1 MIIKDLSYEAQL
13 QDYYLAYELI
23 KRKLRTSYVSQLL
36 NNISLPEIRDI
47 HRAIHHGDSP
57 KSGLLPAID
66 AIPQTRESLLYL
78 SLFASLYRSASQ
90 IDIRTKMDVPAIIFA
105 WDFFCDTFPNQIRER
120 RPYGKVRPANFS
132 EAWVIAQA
140 LTIGLAALHYC
151 ESCHGEYIII
161 YNSKFPPTCQI
172 CVMDKLRKTKST
184 QCLI

>member
-13 QDYYLAYELI
+13 QDYCLAYELI
-23 KRKLRTSYVSQLL
+23 KRKLRSSYVSQLL

-78 SLFASLYRSASQ
+78 SLFTSLYRSASQ
-90 IDIRTKMDVPAIIFA
+90 VDIRTKMDVPAIIFA

-132 EAWVIAQA
+132 EARVISQA

-151 ESCHGEYIII
+151 ESCHGEYIVI
-161 YNSKFPPTCQI
+161 YNSEFPPTCQI
-172 CVMDKLRKTKST
+172 CVMDKLRKTQST
-184 QCLI
+184 QRVI

>member
-13 QDYYLAYELI
+13 QDYCLAYELI

-36 NNISLPEIRDI
+36 NSISLPEIRDI

-90 IDIRTKMDVPAIIFA
+90 VDIRTKMDVPAIIFA

-151 ESCHGEYIII
+151 ESCHGEYVVI

-172 CVMDKLRKTKST
+172 CVMDKLRKIQST
-184 QCLI
+184 QRVI

>member
-1 MIIKDLSYEAQL
+1 MIIKYLSYEAQL
-13 QDYYLAYELI
+13 QDYCLAYELI

-90 IDIRTKMDVPAIIFA
+90 VDIRTKMDVPAIIFA

-132 EAWVIAQA
+132 EAWVISQA

-151 ESCHGEYIII
+151 ESCHGEYIVI

-172 CVMDKLRKTKST
+172 CVMDKLRKTQST
-184 QCLI
+184 QRVI

>member
-13 QDYYLAYELI
+13 QNYCLAYELI
-23 KRKLRTSYVSQLL
+23 KRKLRSSYVSQLL

-90 IDIRTKMDVPAIIFA
+90 VDIRTKMDVPAIILLGI
-105 WDFFCDTFPNQIRER
+105 FFVIPFQIRSVNA
-120 RPYGKVRPANFS
+120 GLMAKC
-132 EAWVIAQA
+132 A
-140 LTIGLAALHYC
+140 LPISAKHGLFL
-151 ESCHGEYIII
+151 
-161 YNSKFPPTCQI
+161 
-172 CVMDKLRKTKST
+172 KL
-184 QCLI
+184 